1 MYLGKSIALVV
12 VLLISTTC
20 LADISVG
27 ALPAAVTLSDLNGDG
42 KSDLVTANL
51 LKGAVIVLFG
61 NGDGMFRA
69 ERSFGTGSG
78 PWSVVVGDLNGD
90 GKSDLVI
97 ADHGDNTVSVLIGN
111 GNGTFQAKH
120 AFGTGG
126 GPKSVAVGD
135 FNGDGV
141 KDMVT
146 ANGTS
151 NTASVLLG
159 AGLTPFWATWPSRRG
174 ARPRRRRSGIRH
186 GTACPAEGLPS
197 ALDREFMDCARSII
211 TDDAYDLQSVIDPDG
226 FVQGIVGE
234 REVVRI
240 QAGRAPGP
248 DLAPGRS
255 IPEVEKILAFEP
267 RGGRR
272 DPGVLSITNSSFSPN
287 LPCPPPAFP
296 RVTTSRLP

>member
-1 MYLGKSIALVV
+1 MMYLGKSIALVV

-174 ARPRRRRSGIRH
+174 A
-186 GTACPAEGLPS
+186 GL
-197 ALDREFMDCARSII
+197 A
-211 TDDAYDLQSVIDPDG
+211 VGDPVSDTG
-226 FVQGIVGE
+226 
-234 REVVRI
+234 
-240 QAGRAPGP
+240 
-248 DLAPGRS
+248 LH
-255 IPEVEKILAFEP
+255 
-267 RGGRR
+267 
-272 DPGVLSITNSSFSPN
+272 VLRKVFRQLWTENSWTVLGLLLLMMLMIFSP
-287 LPCPPPAFP
+287 LSTQTVSFKG
-296 RVTTSRLP
+296 S